1 MGTRIGVLA
10 SGGGTNLQAIMDS
23 CERGEIDGRVE
34 IVISDN
40 QNAHALERARNNGI
54 RAEAIPSKGLTR
66 EEHEREISKAL
77 EEAGIELVA
86 LAGYMRIMTPWLI
99 EKFHDRMMNIHPALL
114 PSFGGDGMYGEHV
127 HKAVL
132 EHGCKVSGCTVHF
145 VRPEVDAGPI
155 ILQETVPVLE
165 NDTPET
171 LAERILPIE
180 HRLYP
185 RAVALFAA
193 NRLRIEGRKV
203 RILE

>member
-114 PSFGGDGMYGEHV
+114 PSFGGDGMYGEYV
-127 HKAVL
+127 HRAVL

-171 LAERILPIE
+171 LAERILPVE

-193 NRLRIEGRKV
+193 NRLRIEGQKV